1 MIELKMSRYSLVLLF
16 RYILLLC
23 FCHIAHSL
31 HSQQLQKH
39 HQQQQQILAIET
51 NDNPL
56 MIIGARGY
64 CWWRIEGF
72 CLGISHPKSVI
83 VQNTKSHLK
92 WKWDLDSI
100 KQKYIA
106 RKVKGCIENSES
118 INEVKQVAN
127 GSKVVA
133 IIGNAAMVFDVPSA
147 SNHYTPL
154 IRFAICVTYTHT
166 LELLPNDFLAVATS
180 GGAQSDGIE
189 IYDLRTSAPA
199 VDRPDPPPVQ
209 IIQGFPA
216 VHGLL
221 WDEKDRKLWAVGNDK
236 SPVGDEHSRGVL
248 RGFSFAPSSD
258 RKTVLQ
264 ASEGDEFIIRPT
276 VRLTAEWGS
285 TTKWWNGPHD
295 LVGIPHTRKLL
306 ITSDLGVVGVDLK
319 SRDYLDG
326 SEVDKILAGF
336 TPVDERHGLPRSDIK
351 CMSLN
356 GQGQVMYVQAAWRSV
371 FSDVVNVIEGGDG
384 VTKVTT
390 ENGVYKARWFMSIPG
405 WPTA

>member
-1 MIELKMSRYSLVLLF
+1 MSRYPLVLLF
-16 RYILLLC
+16 HFVVLLC
-23 FCHIAHSL
+23 FCHISHSL
-31 HSQQLQKH
+31 HSQELQKH
-39 HQQQQQILAIET
+39 HHQQQQILAIET

-64 CWWRIEGF
+64 CWRRFKGF
-72 CLGISHPKSVI
+72 CLGIPHPKSVI
-83 VQNTKSHLK
+83 AQNTKNHLK
-92 WKWDLDSI
+92 WKWYLDSI
-100 KQKYIA
+100 KQKDVA
-106 RKVKGCIENSES
+106 QKVKGCIENSES
-118 INEVKQVAN
+118 ITEVKQVAN

-154 IRFAICVTYTHT
+154 ISFAICVTSTHT

-180 GGAQSDGIE
+180 GSAQSDGIE

-209 IIQGFPA
+209 IIRGFPA

-236 SPVGDEHSRGVL
+236 SPEGDERSRGVL

-258 RKTVLQ
+258 RKTILQ

-276 VRLTAEWGS
+276 ARLTVEWGS
-285 TTKWWNGPHD
+285 ATKWWNGPHD
-295 LVGIPHTRKLL
+295 LVGIPNTRKLL

-319 SRDYLDG
+319 SREYLDQ

-336 TPVDERHGLPRSDIK
+336 TPVDERHGLTRSDIK

-356 GQGQVMYVQAAWRSV
+356 GHGQVMYVQAAWK
-371 FSDVVNVIEGGDG
+371 SDFGKVVNVIEDGDG
-384 VTKVTT
+384 VTKVPV
-390 ENGVYKARWFMSIPG
+390 ENDVYKARWFMSIPG